1 MFLYTKN
8 AIALSKTNDVESLAM
23 ELLKSN
29 TPYDI
34 AMMLAEKI
42 CADKP
47 QKRVV
52 VSQEDMDTILSVFRV
67 RGVDVDG
74 KPIKRGR
81 KRLDA
86 PKDNY
91 EE

>member
-1 MFLYTKN
+1 MFIYSKN
-8 AIALSKTNDVESLAM
+8 AISMAKNSDVDNLAKEIM
-23 ELLKSN
+23 MSN
-29 TPYDI
+29 NVYDI
-34 AMMLAEKI
+34 ALQLAERI
-42 CADKP
+42 INDRP

-52 VSQEDMDTILSVFRV
+52 VSQEDMETIQSIFRV
-67 RGVDVDG
+67 RGIDVDG
-74 KPIKRGR
+74 NPIKRGR